1 MEALKTPVRRPHSA
15 ALPGSAPQAYNLLK
29 TPARS
34 LQEPRMAASASRAVP
49 QRANSDTISDQAQ
62 TQTSGADSVLRGK
75 WTNPEAQRVLDDR
88 ASHLSERQSTMRLRW
103 NVASLAALI
112 WFSQTGIYHQIKS
125 IGLATIVPV
134 HVWSL
139 LEWIGLAIFAYNIGE
154 AVWYLLEPKN
164 QYAGTAMTP
173 TQRLRMGLDLH
184 VASTAKAAP
193 VSAPRMTPSKL
204 SVKPK
209 TPGSVTDI
217 EARRKTPMKATAAP
231 SATKTAGATPR
242 TLRSPVA
249 MSTGLGSASYST
261 SNDLATLTQ
270 VLKKIPGASAA
281 DGKPQETPS
290 IVRPAA
296 DLTATSPLAPSG
308 FGGSAAATPRLPAG
322 RFGLNEVAVS
332 TPLQQHLR
340 PQPTIGLYQTAAP
353 VSRKIGSEGVKG
365 VNKDRSSGDIEY
377 LEPHEVL
384 EKYGVERNIL
394 EWVENMHSWFV
405 RHLLRPL
412 CKQIDELDL
421 LFEQNG
427 LGHLS
432 CKRAILDTQA
442 LEQAKNGSAGL
453 AAGFGTAGTMST
465 GFGSSA
471 FGGRFGTGGLGAPA
485 TSSFGQGAQ
494 TQTVP
499 QNLVELSLRYGELPQ
514 TKERMALEKYLLI
527 PGYSCRD
534 YIVQRVHTLSQSVAL
549 PAYTFDSGG
558 SYAPNTDV
566 GATAAASSSAQAP
579 SEKPWNPAQHPTDAQ
594 LLFHLFCTF
603 MDQTMP
609 PVQNTRNP
617 FTDRYVLQSDRK
629 PDHNLPAQIIQV
641 VRKRP
646 HFCLFVKGSFYDVA
660 ANRNNLFIVLI
671 LFVLEIQR
679 ECAGYLGLTNLGGK
693 HVDLLSVVGKHD
705 H

>member
-1 MEALKTPVRRPHSA
+1 MDGLKTPARRMYDA
-15 ALPGSAPQAYNLLK
+15 AVSGSAPPAYNLLK
-29 TPARS
+29 TPAR
-34 LQEPRMAASASRAVP
+34 LTQEPRLVASVSKIEP
-49 QRANSDTISDQAQ
+49 PKTNSDSSSGQEQAQ
-62 TQTSGADSVLRGK
+62 TPGGDNVLRGK

-88 ASHLSERQSTMRLRW
+88 AMHLSERQSTMRLRW
-103 NVASLAALI
+103 NVASLAALY
-112 WFSQTGIYHQIKS
+112 WFSHTAVYRQIKS
-125 IGLATIVPV
+125 IGLATVMSA
-134 HVWSL
+134 HLWSM
-139 LEWIGLAIFAYNIGE
+139 LEWIGLIFFMYNIGE
-154 AVWYLLEPKN
+154 AVWCLLEPKN
-164 QYAGTAMTP
+164 QYTGTAMTP

-184 VASTAKAAP
+184 ATSTTKAAP

-209 TPGSVTDI
+209 TPGLVTDV
-217 EARRKTPMKATAAP
+217 ETRRKTPMKGTAA
-231 SATKTAGATPR
+231 SSTTKAAGATPR

-249 MSTGLGSASYST
+249 MSTGLGNTSYTT
-261 SNDLATLTQ
+261 SNDFATLTQ
-270 VLKKIPGASAA
+270 VLRKIPGAGAA
-281 DGKPQETPS
+281 GDRSQETPS
-290 IVRPAA
+290 IVRPGA
-296 DLTATSPLAPSG
+296 DLAAASPLVPNG
-308 FGGSAAATPRLPAG
+308 LGGSAIATPRLPAG
-322 RFGLNEVAVS
+322 RFGLNDVAVS
-332 TPLQQHLR
+332 TPLQRHLR

-365 VNKDRSSGDIEY
+365 VNKDRSSGSVEY

-384 EKYGVERNIL
+384 EKCGAERNIL
-394 EWVENMHSWFV
+394 EWVENMHSWYV

-412 CKQIDELDL
+412 CKQINELDL

-432 CKRAILDTQA
+432 CRRAVLDTQA
-442 LEQAKNGSAGL
+442 LEQAKNSTSS
-453 AAGFGTAGTMST
+453 GFT

-471 FGGRFGTGGLGAPA
+471 FGSGFG
-485 TSSFGQGAQ
+485 TSSFGAPAAPSFGQSTQ
-494 TQTVP
+494 TQNAP
-499 QNLVELSLRYGELPQ
+499 QNLVELSLKYGDLPQ

-549 PAYTFDSGG
+549 PAYAFDSGG
-558 SYAPNTDV
+558 SYVPSTD
-566 GATAAASSSAQAP
+566 AAASSSATTA
-579 SEKPWNPAQHPTDAQ
+579 SEKPWNPTQHPTDAQ

-609 PVQNTRNP
+609 PVQNARNP

-629 PDHNLPAQIIQV
+629 PDLNLPAQIIQV

-671 LFVLEIQR
+671 LFVLEIKR

-693 HVDLLSVVGKHD
+693 HVDLLSVVGK
-705 H
+705 

>member
-1 MEALKTPVRRPHSA
+1 MVV
-15 ALPGSAPQAYNLLK
+15 PGSAPQSYNLLK
-29 TPARS
+29 TPVRPSQEHRLVASMSRAELQKAS
-34 LQEPRMAASASRAVP
+34 SGKVPIQEPL
-49 QRANSDTISDQAQ
+49 Q
-62 TQTSGADSVLRGK
+62 TPGEDDVLRGK
-75 WTNPEAQRVLDDR
+75 WTNSEAQMVLDDR

-103 NVASLAALI
+103 NVASLAVLI
-112 WFSQTGIYHQIKS
+112 WFSQTGFYRQIKGF
-125 IGLATIVPV
+125 GLATIVPV

-139 LEWIGLAIFAYNIGE
+139 LEWIGLAVFAYNIGE

-173 TQRLRMGLDLH
+173 TQRLRMGLDLS

-193 VSAPRMTPSKL
+193 VSAPRMTPSRL

-209 TPGSVTDI
+209 SPGSITNI
-217 EARRKTPMKATAAP
+217 EARRKTPMKGTVASSAAKTTA
-231 SATKTAGATPR
+231 ATPR

-249 MSTGLGSASYST
+249 MSTGLGNVSYST
-261 SNDLATLTQ
+261 SDDFATLTQ
-270 VLKKIPGASAA
+270 VLKKIPGRTGSGAA
-281 DGKPQETPS
+281 NDKSQETPS
-290 IVRPAA
+290 LARPAA
-296 DLTATSPLAPSG
+296 DLTAASPLVPNG
-308 FGGSAAATPRLPAG
+308 FGGSSAATPRLPAG
-322 RFGLNEVAVS
+322 RFGLNDVAVS

-353 VSRKIGSEGVKG
+353 VSRKVGSEGAKG
-365 VNKDRSSGDIEY
+365 VNKDPSSGSIEY
-377 LEPHEVL
+377 LEPHQVL
-384 EKYGVERNIL
+384 EKYGVERDIL

-412 CKQIDELDL
+412 CKQIDELDA

-432 CKRAILDTQA
+432 CRRAILDTQA
-442 LEQAKNGSAGL
+442 LEQAKNNSAGL
-453 AAGFGTAGTMST
+453 SGFGTIGA
-465 GFGSSA
+465 GFGSSTL
-471 FGGRFGTGGLGAPA
+471 GSRFGTSGFGAPA
-485 TSSFGQGAQ
+485 ASSFGQSVQ
-494 TQTVP
+494 TQTAP
-499 QNLVELSLRYGELPQ
+499 QNLVELSLKYGELPQ

-527 PGYSCRD
+527 PGFSCRD
-534 YIVQRVHTLSQSVAL
+534 YIIQRVHTLSQSVAL
-549 PAYTFDSGG
+549 PAYAFDCGG
-558 SYAPNTDV
+558 SYVPSTDSSTS
-566 GATAAASSSAQAP
+566 ANAAASSSLQTT
-579 SEKPWNPAQHPTDAQ
+579 SEKPWNPTQHPTDAQ

-693 HVDLLSVVGKHD
+693 HVDLLSVVGKQGR
-705 H
+705 